1 MTWFIFN
8 KFGGNSNGFFY
19 KTCIVIT
26 TILFLSTAKDFCGAL
41 HAHNG
46 LGIVSRCIEVFLL
59 IGFVSFIIIKENQKV
74 EGVLPKNNLPLNYIL
89 LVFIILLTV
98 REAFQMVV
106 NLTKYLFSK
115 ENWAEI
121 LIIGLIYYILYDD
134 MWRSHKRNNG
144 NYTGEGDHLLE
155 DLNEDDDTELS
166 RILSGF
172 VIVLSWSDFIVLFG
186 KHPSLTR

>member
-1 MTWFIFN
+1 M
-8 KFGGNSNGFFY
+8 
-19 KTCIVIT
+19 T

-46 LGIVSRCIEVFLL
+46 FGIVSRCIEAFLL
-59 IGFVSFIIIKENQKV
+59 IGFVSFIIIKENQRA
-74 EGVLPKNNLPLNYIL
+74 EGVLLTEENNLPLNNIL
-89 LVFIILLTV
+89 LVFIILLTI

-144 NYTGEGDHLLE
+144 NYTD
-155 DLNEDDDTELS
+155 EDDDTELS

-186 KHPSLTR
+186 KHPYLTR